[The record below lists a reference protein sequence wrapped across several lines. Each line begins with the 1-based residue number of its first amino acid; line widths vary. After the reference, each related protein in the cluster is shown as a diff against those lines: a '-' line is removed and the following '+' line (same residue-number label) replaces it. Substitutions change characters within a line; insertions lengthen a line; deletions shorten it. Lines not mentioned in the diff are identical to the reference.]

1 MSRNRTDATRRLVP
15 DTADPIA
22 ARMASRPVEYPAI
35 HADGRVTF
43 RLDAPEAA
51 AVTLRNTT
59 GGLASAAWPEGES
72 VAMTK
77 DGAGVWTVTIGPV
90 PPEFYT
96 YAFFVDGLNVLD
108 PENPLVTRDG
118 PGYRSRLEIP
128 GERTAN
134 YAYRE
139 VPHGTLSRIYV
150 PYPSLGI
157 EKRTLVYTPPG
168 YEHSDE
174 SFPALYLQHGGGG
187 DEEAWTEL
195 GRVPEIMDNLIAQR
209 LARPMIVVM
218 SNIYFDQVAARD
230 YIPVVPAPG
239 IPPDPMIFPK
249 ALVADL
255 VPHVEASYRARA
267 DPAYRA
273 VAGLS
278 RGGIMSF
285 AAAFDNIDMFD
296 WVGTF
301 AAAWSLMPGLGRD
314 IPPPPDADDL
324 RGPEIGRG
332 VDRERMAADYPAI
345 GPEANE
351 TLRLLYVGVG
361 EKDGLISAH
370 RDVRDLLRAKGVEF
384 ECLEL
389 PGFGH
394 EWPYWRVAFQ
404 DFVRRIFR

>member
-1 MSRNRTDATRRLVP
+1 MPRDPKDARRPFAPDHQDPVVAQNVSRR
-15 DTADPIA
+15 
-22 ARMASRPVEYPAI
+22 VETPAI
-35 HADGRVTF
+35 HDDGRVTF
-43 RLDAPEAA
+43 RLAAPEAA

-59 GGLASAAWPEGES
+59 GGLASSAWPEGES
-72 VAMTK
+72 VPMTK

-96 YAFFVDGLNVLD
+96 YAFYVDGLNVLD
-108 PENPLVTRDG
+108 PENPLVSRDG

-134 YAYRE
+134 YFHRA
-139 VPHGTLSRIYV
+139 VPHGTVSRIFV
-150 PYPSLGI
+150 PYRSLGI
-157 EKRTLVYTPPG
+157 EKRTVVYTPPG
-168 YEHSDE
+168 YERADE
-174 SFPALYLQHGGGG
+174 IFPVLYLQHGGGG

-195 GRVPEIMDNLIAQR
+195 GRVPEIMDNLIAR
-209 LARPMIVVM
+209 GLARLMIVVM
-218 SNIYFDQVAARD
+218 SNIYYDQIAARD

-239 IPPDPMIFPK
+239 TPPDPMIFPK

-255 VPHVEASYRARA
+255 VPYIEANYRVGANPADRA
-267 DPAYRA
+267 I
-273 VAGLS
+273 AGLS

-285 AAAFDNIDMFD
+285 AAAFDDIDMFD

-314 IPPPPDADDL
+314 VPRPPDADEL

-332 VDRERMAADYPAI
+332 VDQDRMAADYPAI

-351 TLRLLYVGVG
+351 TLRLLYISVGA
-361 EKDGLISAH
+361 KDGLISAH
-370 RDVRDLLRAKGVEF
+370 RDVRDLLRAKGVDF
-384 ECLEL
+384 ECQEL